1 MGGGGITINQTIN
14 GTNMTAAQAFREAKT
29 AQLAAQWMTGGF

>member
-1 MGGGGITINQTIN
+1 MLNT

-29 AQLAAQWMTGGF
+29 AQLAAQWMAGGF